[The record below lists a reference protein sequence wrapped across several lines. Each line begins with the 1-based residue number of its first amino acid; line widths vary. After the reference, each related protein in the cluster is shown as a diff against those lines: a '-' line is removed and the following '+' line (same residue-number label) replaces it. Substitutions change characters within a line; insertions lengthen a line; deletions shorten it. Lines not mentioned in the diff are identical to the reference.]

1 MMAVAVGAGASNAAG
16 QSTTATVISGLA
28 SFSVALWVSSRRQM
42 WVSSKRRKVRFLLAM
57 SIALIASNF
66 ALYCKQFV

>member
-1 MMAVAVGAGASNAAG
+1 MLAMAVGAGVSNAAG
-16 QSTTATVISGLA
+16 QSTTTTVISGLA
-28 SFSVALWVSSRRQM
+28 SFNVARWATSR
-42 WVSSKRRKVRFLLAM
+42 RRKVRFLLGM